1 MKELNRADWDT
12 FCKLVKYKR
21 RYFFHNIKVQANPF
35 LYGQSV
41 VEETATRLC
50 KYVFVLKKDTSLFR
64 CRPEPKNFETSIH
77 SKELGPPPPTSAR
90 ANRMSAAGI
99 SMFYFAESKDTALL
113 ETADRPGEFGIAE
126 FRINRDLALID
137 LADLDQID
145 DKQFVEFLNAV
156 VTDMTKPIKRD
167 DRVHVEYIPTQ
178 IAPSCSAI
186 TGSTTTTG
194 Q

>member
-1 MKELNRADWDT
+1 M
-12 FCKLVKYKR
+12 
-21 RYFFHNIKVQANPF
+21 
-35 LYGQSV
+35 
-41 VEETATRLC
+41 
-50 KYVFVLKKDTSLFR
+50 
-64 CRPEPKNFETSIH
+64 
-77 SKELGPPPPTSAR
+77 
-90 ANRMSAAGI
+90 
-99 SMFYFAESKDTALL
+99 
-113 ETADRPGEFGIAE
+113 
-126 FRINRDLALID
+126 ID

-178 IAPSCSAI
+178 ISPSCSAI